1 MIVPC
6 HSERGGCGISTI
18 GRSSCCPF
26 CRYSCSRRY
35 RVPGRDGYGHAL
47 CRSLKVEEERSIA
60 TGEGEGREPDLPRA
74 RFDTGTD
81 VGEAN
86 ARAELGRPTMPL
98 SATDVEVAV
107 TRRVER
113 KADRPSAMPLLTVA
127 IGALSCG

>member
-1 MIVPC
+1 MASAPLEEAPAALSAGTRAPDGTGYQAATGTVTP
-6 HSERGGCGISTI
+6 SVGPS
-18 GRSSCCPF
+18 RSRKSD
-26 CRYSCSRRY
+26 RY
-35 RVPGRDGYGHAL
+35 
-47 CRSLKVEEERSIA
+47 A

-74 RFDTGTD
+74 RFDTDTD

-86 ARAELGRPTMPL
+86 ARAELVRPTMPL